1 MCYASKKNLRIC
13 IVSKKNLRICK
24 TLFIADSCVSKKKS
38 LTVFFSYEQEVK
50 ETLKA
55 SRWWKLLTKGSKIC
69 KKKIK
74 KHTQCC
80 YHLNLVQRG
89 EFLME
94 EICSVFCIFHKKCT
108 PKSQHMYNFKPR
120 TPLYSV
126 DTTKKAKEKNHPK
139 QGVTSQGIRQAAKP
153 YVYVAAICG

>member
-1 MCYASKKNLRIC
+1 MLLSFESCSKGRVLNGRDMQC
-13 IVSKKNLRICK
+13 
-24 TLFIADSCVSKKKS
+24 
-38 LTVFFSYEQEVK
+38 
-50 ETLKA
+50 
-55 SRWWKLLTKGSKIC
+55 LLHIPQKM
-69 KKKIK
+69 
-74 KHTQCC
+74 
-80 YHLNLVQRG
+80 Y
-89 EFLME
+89 
-94 EICSVFCIFHKKCT
+94 T